1 MGYGYGYSH
10 GGPHWGALIIGILF
24 VVAVVAAL
32 AWIIV
37 ALRRERPHPPSTPPL
52 TGPTAASEA
61 LRILDERFAR
71 GEIDAEEYQGRRDLL
86 RRTE

>member
-1 MGYGYGYSH
+1 MGYGYGYGHS
-10 GGPHWGALIIGILF
+10 GPHWGALVVGVLF
-24 VVAVVAAL
+24 VLAVVGAL

-37 ALRRERPHPPSTPPL
+37 TLRRERAHPPPSPSL
-52 TGPTAASEA
+52 AAPTAASGA

-71 GEIDAEEYQGRRDLL
+71 GEIDTEEYQSRRDLL

>member
-1 MGYGYGYSH
+1 MGYGYGH
-10 GGPHWGALIIGILF
+10 AGPHWGARILVILLVL
-24 VVAVVAAL
+24 VVAGTL

-37 ALRRERPHPPSTPPL
+37 TLRRERWHPPSSPPL
-52 TGPTAASEA
+52 TAPFAASEA

-71 GEIDAEEYQGRRDLL
+71 GEIDAEEYQSRRDLL

>member
-1 MGYGYGYSH
+1 MGYGYGH
-10 GGPHWGALIIGILF
+10 AGPHWGARIVALILIVL
-24 VVAVVAAL
+24 VVGAL

-37 ALRRERPHPPSTPPL
+37 TLRRERSLPRSAPPPAAPP
-52 TGPTAASEA
+52 AASEA

-71 GEIDAEEYQGRRDLL
+71 GEIDAEEYQSRRDLL